1 MGITYRED
9 VGDLRFSPS
18 EYLIKKLLK
27 DNLIIDCFDPM
38 VDYTNCEGAKLLAEL
53 PIANN
58 YDAIVFTV
66 KHSKFKDID
75 FKSWLNN
82 FKGIII
88 DANHILSDN
97 KIAEL
102 SNIGIKIKAIGR
114 GDL

>member
-1 MGITYRED
+1 M
-9 VGDLRFSPS
+9 
-18 EYLIKKLLK
+18 
-27 DNLIIDCFDPM
+27 
-38 VDYTNCEGAKLLAEL
+38 
-53 PIANN
+53 ANN

-102 SNIGIKIKAIGR
+102 SNIGIKKKQFAEETCEDSHNRWCWIYR
-114 GDL
+114 LSFSQT